1 MPITL
6 RLILGDQLDLFHPW
20 FREPGPGM
28 VYAMM
33 ECRSETDY
41 VRHHIQKVAG
51 FFAAMRHFADQ
62 LRARGFRVEYLKL
75 DDPANLQSVGE
86 NLRAMALRLG
96 AGQIEYQ
103 LPDEFRLDVELSRL
117 QTELPI
123 PVVGVDSAHF
133 LTGRSDLAVFFRGKK
148 TFVMESFYRSMRVKT
163 GLLME
168 ADGRTPVGGRWNFD
182 AENRKRLPAGVVL
195 PPALNFAHNV
205 RDIVEMLS
213 RSGVATIGSVD
224 PDNFSWPVS
233 REDALALLEHF
244 IEYRLPLFGVYQDA
258 LSERDDVLF
267 HSRLSFALNTKM
279 LSPLEVA
286 KAAEAYYDGSPDFQ
300 RLAQVEG
307 FIRQIIG
314 WREYMRGVY
323 WAKMPGYADLN
334 FFGHT
339 APLPSWFWTGN
350 TRMRCLQRAIRQSLS
365 SAYAHHIQ
373 RLMVTGNFALLLG
386 VSPDE
391 LDAWYLGIYIDALE
405 WVEITN
411 TRGMSQYADG
421 GIVGTKPYVSSANY
435 IRKMGD
441 HCNKCAYDPDKRYG
455 EGACPFNSLYWDF
468 YDRHAE
474 KLSRNPRIGM
484 AYTTWGKMAGT
495 ERERILEQAAVYKD
509 GAENL

>member
-1 MPITL
+1 MSITL
-6 RLILGDQLDLFHPW
+6 RLILGDQLNLFHPW
-20 FREPGPGM
+20 FRETGQGV

-51 FFAAMRHFADQ
+51 FFAAMRGFAGE
-62 LRARGFRVEYLKL
+62 LRAGGFRVEYLKL
-75 DDPANLQSVGE
+75 DDPDNLQSVHE
-86 NLRAMALRLG
+86 NLRAMARRLG
-96 AGQIEYQ
+96 AGRVEYQ
-103 LPDEFRLDVELSRL
+103 LPEEYRLDVALSRL
-117 QTELPI
+117 QEEMPI

-133 LTGRSDLAVFFRGKK
+133 LSGRSDLEVFFKGKK

-168 ADGRTPVGGRWNFD
+168 ADGKTPEGGRWNFD
-182 AENRKRLPAGVVL
+182 AENRKRLPDGVAL
-195 PPALNFAHNV
+195 PPVLNFAHDV

-213 RSGVATIGSVD
+213 RSGVATIGSID
-224 PDNFSWPVS
+224 PQNFSWPVS
-233 REDALALLEHF
+233 RADALVLLAHF
-244 IEYRLPLFGVYQDA
+244 IGHRLPFFGRYQDA
-258 LSERDDVLF
+258 LSERDEVLF
-267 HSRLSFALNTKM
+267 HSKLSFALNTKM
-279 LSPLEVA
+279 LSPLEVV
-286 KAAEAYYDGSPDFQ
+286 KAAVDYYAEAPGPE

-307 FIRQIIG
+307 FVRQIIG

-323 WAKMPGYADLN
+323 WAKMPEYAHLN
-334 FFGHT
+334 YFGHT

-350 TRMRCLQRAIRQSLS
+350 TRMRCLQKAIQQSLGT
-365 SAYAHHIQ
+365 AYAHHIQ

-386 VSPDE
+386 VSPAE
-391 LDAWYLGIYIDALE
+391 LDAWYLGIYMDALE

-435 IRKMGD
+435 IRNMGD
-441 HCNKCAYDPDKRYG
+441 HCRQCPYDPDKRYG

-468 YDRHAE
+468 YARHAE

-484 AYTTWGKMAGT
+484 AYTTLAKMAAT
-495 ERERILEQAAVYKD
+495 ERERILEQAAAYKAD
-509 GAENL
+509 AENL